1 MEKKPAILE
10 TLYEHVEQ
18 YTSTS
23 IELYRLKT
31 IKKGAEVVSGVA
43 SGLALT
49 VILFICF
56 LVFNIG
62 MAFFLGKMTGE
73 TYYGF
78 FIVSGFYLLLALLV
92 YIFRKQWI
100 RIPITQSIISQ
111 TLK

>member
-18 YTSTS
+18 YTTTS

-31 IKKGAEVVSGVA
+31 IKKSAEVISGIA

-49 VILFICF
+49 VLLSICF

-62 MAFFLGKMTGE
+62 VAIFLGKMTGE

-78 FIVSGFYLLLALLV
+78 FIVSGFYLLLALIV

-100 RIPITQSIISQ
+100 KTPIAHSIIAQ